1 MNTPPNAPAGSW
13 LSVLALALA
22 GFIFNTTEFVP
33 VALLS
38 AIGGSFG
45 LSADKV
51 GLMLTIYAWVV
62 TLASLPMMLLTRN
75 IDRRRL
81 LMFVF
86 VFVLF
91 VASHVLSALASSFA
105 VLLLSRIGVALAHAV
120 FWAITA
126 SLVVRVA
133 PPGKQTQALGLLAT
147 GTSLAMV
154 LGIPLGRVVGEML
167 GWRTTFAA
175 IGVIATLV
183 LVCLART
190 LPSLPSQ
197 NSGSLR
203 SLPVLFRRPALVACY
218 ALTALAITAH
228 FTAYSYIE
236 PFAEAVGQLTGEA
249 TTILLLLFGG
259 AGIIGSLVFGCCYN
273 RTPNGL
279 LVAALAAMAL
289 CMLLLAP
296 LAGDAWMLG
305 TLSLAWGVA
314 IMCFGMAQQSR
325 VMALAPDATDVAMAL
340 HSGIYNIGIGG
351 GALLGGVVSSQLGLA
366 SIGTVGGVLAVAG
379 LLLCGA
385 AIHRFGKPL
394 PTMPVP
400 LDGRACEV

>member
-38 AIGGSFG
+38 AIGGSFE
-45 LSADKV
+45 LSTDKV

-75 IDRRRL
+75 IDRRKL
-81 LMFVF
+81 LMF

-296 LAGDAWMLG
+296 LARDAWTLG
-305 TLSLAWGVA
+305 TLSLVWGVA
-314 IMCFGMAQQSR
+314 IMCFGMVQQSR
-325 VMALAPDATDVAMAL
+325 VMTLAPDATDVAMAL

-351 GALLGGVVSSQLGLA
+351 GALLGGTVSGQLGLA
-366 SIGTVGGVLAVAG
+366 SVGTVGGVLAVAG
-379 LLLCGA
+379 LLLCVA
-385 AIHRFGKPL
+385 AIQRFGKPL
-394 PTMPVP
+394 PAMPVP
-400 LDGRACEV
+400 MDGRACEV

>member
-1 MNTPPNAPAGSW
+1 MNTPPNAPAGNW

-38 AIGGSFG
+38 AIGGSFE
-45 LSADKV
+45 LSTDKV

-75 IDRRRL
+75 IDRRKL
-81 LMFVF
+81 LMF

-126 SLVVRVA
+126 SLVIRVA

-203 SLPVLFRRPALVACY
+203 SLPVLFKRPALVACY

-279 LVAALAAMAL
+279 LVTALAGMAL

-296 LAGDAWMLG
+296 LARDAWTLG
-305 TLSLAWGVA
+305 TLSLAWGIA
-314 IMCFGMAQQSR
+314 IMCFGMVQQSR

-351 GALLGGVVSSQLGLA
+351 GALLGGAVSSQLGLA
-366 SIGTVGGVLAVAG
+366 NVGTAGGVLAVGG

-385 AIHRFGKPL
+385 AIYRFGKPS
-394 PTMPVP
+394 PAMPVP
-400 LDGRACEV
+400 LDSRACEV

>member
-38 AIGGSFG
+38 AIGGSFE
-45 LSADKV
+45 LSTDKV

-75 IDRRRL
+75 IDRRKL

-86 VFVLF
+86 VLF
-91 VASHVLSALASSFA
+91 VVSHVLSALASSFA

-126 SLVVRVA
+126 SLVIRVA

-203 SLPVLFRRPALVACY
+203 SLPVLFKRPALVACY

-279 LVAALAAMAL
+279 LVAALAGMAL

-351 GALLGGVVSSQLGLA
+351 GALLGGAVSSQMGLA
-366 SIGTVGGVLAVAG
+366 NVGTAGGVLAVGG

-385 AIHRFGKPL
+385 AIYRFGKPL
-394 PTMPVP
+394 PAMPVP

>member
-45 LSADKV
+45 LSTDKV

-75 IDRRRL
+75 IDRRKL

-86 VFVLF
+86 ALF

-296 LAGDAWMLG
+296 LARDAWTLG

-314 IMCFGMAQQSR
+314 IMCFGMVQQSR
-325 VMALAPDATDVAMAL
+325 VMTLAPDATDVAMAL

-351 GALLGGVVSSQLGLA
+351 GALLGGAVSSQLGLA
-366 SIGTVGGVLAVAG
+366 SVGTVGGVLAVAG

-385 AIHRFGKPL
+385 AIQRFGKPL
-394 PTMPVP
+394 PAMPVP